1 MEAITNAVM
10 TLAEKHLTD
19 FKIRN
24 GEVMARTCPFCQGGD
39 SGDEYTFGVG
49 LYNGAYSCL
58 RGSCSVKG
66 SFRDL
71 CNFFGERIEPG
82 FTAPKPIGQKKK
94 IYDKPEPTI
103 LHPLTEEIITYF
115 AVRKISQQ
123 TLEDYLVCADDKGN
137 IVFPFNRDGV
147 LTYVKYRRP
156 RKYVKGEGSKE
167 WQMANTEPI
176 LFGMDI
182 VSFNK
187 PLIITEGEI
196 DALSLYEAGC
206 RNVVSVPCGCSNLEW
221 VANCWDW
228 LENFSQIILFGD
240 SDEPGMEMVMN
251 LMKRLGEDRCLLAPQ
266 YPDLIID
273 GKNAGRIC
281 KDANEILYAYG
292 PETLKALVDACEPAP
307 VKGIL
312 NLADVRFIDPALT
325 PRIFTRI
332 PALDNAIGGLAE
344 GGITIFSGKR
354 GEGKS
359 TLNGQLLLNA
369 IQQGYNVCAY
379 SGELSA
385 QKFLE
390 WILLQ
395 ATESKYIEARTDPR
409 SGRIYPMVPPDI
421 QQRIKDWID
430 GRFYLFDNGYI
441 DGETQEEAILK
452 VFTVCAR
459 RYNCKLFLA
468 DNLMTVTSSC
478 DEENKAQARFT
489 AALKKFAVK
498 YNVHVIL
505 IAHPRK
511 EKVGDRFTN
520 DSVSGSSAITNL
532 ADNVINIEKPHI
544 RITKNR
550 DNGILDYINCCYDP
564 SNRRIY
570 QASFGDRTV
579 YGWNHEG
586 IKVPEDQAC
595 ARPEFAIQGGN
606 ASGGSAYPC

>member
-1 MEAITNAVM
+1 MS
-10 TLAEKHLTD
+10 LAEKHLQD
-19 FKIRN
+19 FRIRG
-24 GEVMARTCPFCQGGD
+24 GEVVARHCPFCQGGD
-39 SGDEYTFGVG
+39 SGDEYTFAIG

-58 RGSCSVKG
+58 RGGCGVKG

-71 CNFFGERIEPG
+71 CNFFGERTDPG
-82 FTAPKPIGQKKK
+82 LIAPRPMPQKQKT
-94 IYDKPEPTI
+94 YVRPESAI
-103 LHPLTEEIITYF
+103 LHPLTEQIITYF
-115 AVRKISQQ
+115 GVRKISQQ
-123 TLEDYLVCADDKGN
+123 TLEDFLICADDKGN

-156 RKYVKGEGSKE
+156 AKYIKGEGPKE
-167 WQMANTEPI
+167 WQMSQTEPI
-176 LFGMDI
+176 LFGMDL
-182 VSFNK
+182 VSVNK

-221 VANCWDW
+221 VSNCWDW
-228 LENFSQIILFGD
+228 LEQFSQIILFGD
-240 SDEPGMEMVMN
+240 NDEPGMEMVQN
-251 LMKRLGEDRCLLAPQ
+251 LMKRLGEDRCMIPPP
-266 YPDLIID
+266 YPDLMMD
-273 GKNAGRIC
+273 GKHAGRLC
-281 KDANEILYAYG
+281 KDANEILYSYG
-292 PETLKALVDACEPAP
+292 AETLKSIVDACEPAP

-344 GGITIFSGKR
+344 GGVTIFSGKR

-369 IQQGYNVCAY
+369 IQQGHNVCAY

-390 WILLQ
+390 WIMLQ
-395 ATESKYIEARTDPR
+395 ATESKYIEAKTDPR
-409 SGRIYPMVPPDI
+409 SGRVYAMVPQEI
-421 QQRIKDWID
+421 QNRIKEWID
-430 GRFYLFDNGYI
+430 GKFFLFDNGYV

-511 EKVGDRFTN
+511 TKAGETFSSD
-520 DSVSGSSAITNL
+520 DVSGSSAITNL

-550 DNGILDYINCCYDP
+550 DNGILDYITCSYDP
-564 SNRRIY
+564 CNRRIFQTSY
-570 QASFGDRTV
+570 GDRTM
-579 YGWNHEG
+579 YAWNHEG
-586 IKVPEDQAC
+586 ISIPENQAQ
-595 ARPEFAIQGGN
+595 ARPEFTIQGGE
-606 ASGGSAYPC
+606 ASRPPAYPC